1 MGRRILSAIRS
12 IRAKRLMKKEAR
24 SRALMR
30 AEEAELANRMIGF
43 SGYVH
48 SVSE

>member
-12 IRAKRLMKKEAR
+12 IRAKHQQRKDIKN
-24 SRALMR
+24 RALMR